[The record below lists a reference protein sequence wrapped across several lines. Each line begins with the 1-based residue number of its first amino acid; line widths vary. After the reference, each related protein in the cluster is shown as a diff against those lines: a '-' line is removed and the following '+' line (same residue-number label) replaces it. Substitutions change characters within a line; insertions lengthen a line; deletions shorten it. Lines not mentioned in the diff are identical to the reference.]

1 MKWLIVGNFSI
12 ALISI
17 FISAFV
23 FKESNLLDFDAL
35 ERRVIIQESE
45 IDELSV
51 TQENL
56 RDALEDKRHLLKEIE
71 VKQDSLS
78 RDVNLRKEVVDKE
91 ISSIKEKIKNDPEVV
106 ALIQIEQLIRLAN
119 QKSLF
124 ERNLAAA
131 IMMMK
136 EVSIRLE
143 KNSTMISDFEVIKEA
158 IEADID
164 LLKESDL
171 VDISVIYKE
180 IGDIMNEIAFSTF
193 TVNKEENLGKD
204 GILDDSQLSVKDSNT
219 DSIFLSV
226 LMSEL
231 RKLVEF
237 GKLDDGFKPVF
248 SVKEDY
254 LLKQQ
259 VSINLNIAQLSLL
272 RGNNV
277 TFQES
282 LAEAKEIL
290 IPYFQFNE
298 ELKRIYQD
306 INALND
312 IIIEKKAP
320 SLSRSLACVRKSIKK
335 VTGVELQ

>member
-23 FKESNLLDFDAL
+23 FKESNLSDFGAV

-45 IDELSV
+45 IDELRV
-51 TQENL
+51 TQKNL
-56 RDALEDKRHLLKEIE
+56 KEALKDKRLMLKEME
-71 VKQDSLS
+71 VQQDSLY

-91 ISSIKEKIKNDPEVV
+91 ISSIKKRIQNDPEVI
-106 ALIQIEQLIRLAN
+106 ALIEIEQLIRLAN

-131 IMMMK
+131 ILMMK
-136 EVSIRLE
+136 EVSLRLE

-158 IEADID
+158 IDKDVD
-164 LLKESDL
+164 LLKKTDL

-180 IGDIMNEIAFSTF
+180 IGDVMNEIALSTF
-193 TVNKEENLGKD
+193 TVNKEENLRKARN
-204 GILDDSQLSVKDSNT
+204 LDDSQVSAKDLNT
-219 DSIFLSV
+219 DSILLNV

-231 RKLVEF
+231 SKLVEF
-237 GKLDDGFKPVF
+237 GKLDDGFKPVL
-248 SVKEDY
+248 SIKEAQ
-254 LLKQQ
+254 LLRQQ

-272 RGNNV
+272 RGNSV

-320 SLSRSLACVRKSIKK
+320 SLSRSLAYVRKSIKK
-335 VTGVELQ
+335 VTGIELQ

>member
-23 FKESNLLDFDAL
+23 FKESNLSDFGAV

-45 IDELSV
+45 IDELRV
-51 TQENL
+51 TQKNL
-56 RDALEDKRHLLKEIE
+56 KEALKDKRLMLKEMEIQ
-71 VKQDSLS
+71 QDSLY

-91 ISSIKEKIKNDPEVV
+91 ISSIKKRIQNDPEVI
-106 ALIQIEQLIRLAN
+106 ALIEIEQLIRLAN

-131 IMMMK
+131 ILMMK
-136 EVSIRLE
+136 EVSLRLE

-158 IEADID
+158 IDKDVD
-164 LLKESDL
+164 LLKKTDL

-180 IGDIMNEIAFSTF
+180 IGDVMNEIALSTF
-193 TVNKEENLGKD
+193 TVNKEENLRKARN
-204 GILDDSQLSVKDSNT
+204 LDDSQVSAKDLNT
-219 DSIFLSV
+219 DSILLNV

-231 RKLVEF
+231 SKLVEF
-237 GKLDDGFKPVF
+237 GKLDDGFKPVL
-248 SVKEDY
+248 SIKEAQ
-254 LLKQQ
+254 LLRQQ

-272 RGNNV
+272 RGNSV